1 MPRGKNIPLAL
12 LLAAVCPAA
21 KGATASGDLF
31 NAFAPGW
38 RDHWREER
46 LFTRPTLY
54 DTVEESGTI
63 VLHATSHAAHSGL
76 VREINLPHP
85 HAARLHWRWKVS
97 APLSANRLE
106 RTRAGDDYA
115 VRVFVIFETS
125 VIPLR
130 TRAINY
136 VWAAHEPIGSTFP
149 SPYTRNVGMIVLRS
163 GVGEAGQWRHEA
175 RDLSRDYES
184 FFGRA
189 PTRIS
194 AVAVLVDTD
203 NTGLS
208 AEAWLADLRVE
219 HAANRPMGPER
230 P

>member
-1 MPRGKNIPLAL
+1 MPRGKSIPLAL
-12 LLAAVCPAA
+12 LLAAACPAA
-21 KGATASGDLF
+21 KGAVVSGDLF

-46 LFTRPTLY
+46 FFTRPTVY
-54 DTVEESGTI
+54 DTVEESGTT
-63 VLHATSHAAHSGL
+63 VLHATSHAAHGGL
-76 VREINLPHP
+76 VREVNLPHP
-85 HAARLHWRWKVS
+85 HAARLHWRWKVA
-97 APLSANRLE
+97 APLSANREE

-163 GVGEAGQWRHEA
+163 GVSEAGQWCHEA
-175 RDLSRDYES
+175 RDLSRDYER

-219 HAANRPMGPER
+219 HATNRPSDPER